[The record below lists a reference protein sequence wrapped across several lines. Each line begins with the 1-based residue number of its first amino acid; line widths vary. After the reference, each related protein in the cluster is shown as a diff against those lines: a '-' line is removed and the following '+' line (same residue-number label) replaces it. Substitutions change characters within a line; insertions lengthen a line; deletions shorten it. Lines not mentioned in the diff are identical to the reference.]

1 MSWYTFSATENGVY
15 GDNAPLLSEDAYS
28 GFQTSFLP
36 SGLKVCPTS
45 AIESSSSS
53 YRYYLTSS
61 SLFTKSISGVIDGT
75 TFTSVLYE
83 SSGNHQ
89 IAQLNS
95 YVTYPHTFSL
105 RMNPALVGSGYV
117 PYGWLVSTTGP
128 NPHTYTNA
136 TFHAGEEIEVTLY
149 GSSKRRCAVIPVLR
163 EKQEVTITY
172 DGNGGTVTPTSETVT
187 SGDSVTLPTPTL
199 ANATFL
205 GWYSGTTKIGD
216 AGDSYTATATIT
228 LTAKW
233 IRIDSSGS
241 FIFTAY
247 ATHTPT
253 SMNIGEWRIESSD
266 VDGED
271 TLYWTITTPFV
282 QTENNMTWNFVSFT
296 FRAVGVGGSTE
307 FTVRQPS
314 GSWTT
319 AGSGY
324 RYISVPP
331 DGTVWCR
338 GIYGDN
344 LVCNPITGYLICN
357 SNGSLAYGNQI
368 ISF

>member
-15 GDNAPLLSEDAYS
+15 GDNAPLLSEDAYG

-89 IAQLNS
+89 IAQLDS

-163 EKQEVTITY
+163 EKQKVTITY
-172 DGNGGTVTPTSETVT
+172 DGNGGTVIPSSETVAP
-187 SGDSVTLPTPTL
+187 GDSVILPTPTL
-199 ANATFL
+199 ANSTFL
-205 GWYSGTTKIGD
+205 GWYSGTVKIGD
-216 AGDSYTATATIT
+216 SGDSYTVTGDIT

-233 IRIDSSGS
+233 NRYLSSGN
-241 FIFTAY
+241 FMFYGGVLPQLNVGTWQV
-247 ATHTPT
+247 
-253 SMNIGEWRIESSD
+253 NESD
-266 VDGED
+266 VNSDC
-271 TLYWTITTPFV
+271 TVIWNI
-282 QTENNMTWNFVSFT
+282 TENGFERNERTWYFCYFEFYTEDMYGRRTYYRPNT
-296 FRAVGVGGSTE
+296 LTGSQ
-307 FTVRQPS
+307 TVNDWLVRYPS
-314 GSWTT
+314 GMIYYF
-319 AGSGY
+319 Y
-324 RYISVPP
+324 RN
-331 DGTVWCR
+331 
-338 GIYGDN
+338 DN
-344 LVCNPITGYLICN
+344 LLCLPVSGSLMIN
-357 SNGSLAYGNQI
+357 SNGSLAYGNKT
-368 ISF
+368 ISY